1 MPLRAATITPDGV
14 RAALLDLA
22 LVAGAHLRPQARPV
36 KAPLVAALHHANEVL
51 KADMVEVLAPED
63 IRDPEQLVRRYIAA
77 GGDWHRLVAAVNR
90 NALIGAT
97 GRPRSNSSR
106 GTPPAAPGANAP
118 CRRDKEQE
126 TRP

>member
-1 MPLRAATITPDGV
+1 MMGPATTTPTQV

-22 LVAGAHLRPQARPV
+22 LVACAHLVPGAKPARE
-36 KAPLVAALHHANEVL
+36 PLKAALHHANEVL
-51 KADMVEVLAPED
+51 KAEMVEVLAPED
-63 IRDPEQLVRRYIAA
+63 IRDPEQLVLRFIAS
-77 GGDWHRLVAAVNR
+77 GGTWRDLVAAVNR

-118 CRRDKEQE
+118 CRRDREQE